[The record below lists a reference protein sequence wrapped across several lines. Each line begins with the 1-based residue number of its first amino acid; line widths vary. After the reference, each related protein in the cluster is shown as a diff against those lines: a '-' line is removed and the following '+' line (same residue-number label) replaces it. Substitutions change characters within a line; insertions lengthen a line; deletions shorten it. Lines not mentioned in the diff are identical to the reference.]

1 MNKHTQGT
9 WQYTYLPSVV
19 TDCDGEEIT
28 LARVDPDCA
37 LVLEEAIAN
46 AHLMAAAPDLLA
58 ACKIALDALGCDR
71 IRQDR
76 LEAQRI
82 INAAISA
89 AEGTEQRQALSPV
102 DEGHRAGGER

>member
-58 ACKIALDALGCDR
+58 ACKAALED
-71 IRQDR
+71 
-76 LEAQRI
+76 I
-82 INAAISA
+82 I
-89 AEGTEQRQALSPV
+89 GW
-102 DEGHRAGGER
+102 